1 MCRYRSCLC
10 SAGIVAHALSYL
22 FVDLFA
28 ADGLIRVIHA
38 KGVNVRKLGVL
49 RSQLVEGT
57 PIEKLILSEMLARVI
72 KNHLR
77 FIMRNKRGGM

>member
-1 MCRYRSCLC
+1 MQISYRAVLVFDCVLIRC
-10 SAGIVAHALSYL
+10 
-22 FVDLFA
+22 FA
-28 ADGLIRVIHA
+28 VDGLIRVIHA

-77 FIMRNKRGGM
+77 LIMRRERGGM